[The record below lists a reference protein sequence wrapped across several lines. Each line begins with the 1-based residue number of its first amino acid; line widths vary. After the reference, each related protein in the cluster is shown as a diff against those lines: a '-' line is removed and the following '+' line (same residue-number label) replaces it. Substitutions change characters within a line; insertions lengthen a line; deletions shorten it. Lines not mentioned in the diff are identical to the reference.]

1 MLGGLFGLYRMQQT
15 EVLSLLGSHHPAGLQ
30 VVTVILTVFPIEADL
45 SLVLLLALQG
55 FVHLLEQALVGLGAV
70 QEAAGAGF
78 LHHLRPNEA
87 GQLTKAVGAVH
98 DGVAVTT
105 LSAPQQ
111 EVTVCVA
118 MREEETD

>member
-1 MLGGLFGLYRMQQT
+1 MLGRQFGLHRMQKTLFG
-15 EVLSLLGSHHPAGLQ
+15 SHYPADHQ

-45 SLVLLLALQG
+45 ALVLLLALQG
-55 FVHLLEQALVGLGAV
+55 FVHLLDQALAGLGTM

-87 GQLTKAVGAVH
+87 GQLAKAVRAVH

-111 EVTVCVA
+111 EVTVCKGGGG

>member
-1 MLGGLFGLYRMQQT
+1 M
-15 EVLSLLGSHHPAGLQ
+15 
-30 VVTVILTVFPIEADL
+30 VTPILTVFAVEADL

-55 FVHLLEQALVGLGAV
+55 FVHLLDHALVGLGSV

-111 EVTVCVA
+111 EVTVCKGGHKRSWRQSYCVP